1 MINFHYIAKTKDGES
16 VEGLI
21 EAETEAAASKILIGK
36 EIFPIKIDVKS
47 SGGIPFL
54 NRISMKDKV
63 FLIRQLA
70 TFIKAGLPISTAL
83 KTLEEQNPNKN
94 VKEMVGQIARNV
106 EGGSPLSTAMASF
119 PRTFNQIDVT
129 LIKTGETTGSLD
141 SALIRMADNLE
152 NTYKITKKIRSAM
165 AYPAFLLIVVTG
177 VLVVMITYV
186 LPQMES
192 LYKSFNSQLPLLTRV
207 VLAISHAFVA
217 YGLIFLVIL
226 IFAIYGA
233 KRYVG
238 TKNGRFYWDKMKLKI
253 PIINDF
259 MKSVYL
265 SRFSRTMAGLVGSGV
280 SILESLNIVGK
291 AVGNVIYA
299 SALVDAADK
308 VKGGIPL
315 SKPLQD
321 RTDLFPPIVY
331 QMVRVGEQTG
341 EIDSMLDNLA
351 NYYDEEVDNFVKSIT
366 SIVEPAMIVFMGIII
381 GLILVSIML
390 PIYNLVSV
398 IK

>member
-1 MINFHYIAKTKDGES
+1 MINFRYIAKNKDGEP

-21 EAETEAAASKILIGK
+21 EAETEAAASKLLIGK
-36 EIFPIKIDVKS
+36 EMFPIAIDAKGS
-47 SGGIPFL
+47 SGIPFL
-54 NRISMKDKV
+54 NRITMKDKV

-83 KTLEEQNPNKN
+83 KTLEEQNPNKK

-106 EGGSPLSTAMASF
+106 EGGSALSVAMASF
-119 PRTFNQIDVT
+119 PLTFNQIDVT

-165 AYPAFLLIVVTG
+165 AYPAFLLLVVTG
-177 VLVVMITYV
+177 VLIVMVTYV

-192 LYKSFNSQLPLLTRV
+192 LYKSFNSQLPLLTRI
-207 VLAISHAFVA
+207 VLSISHGFVS
-217 YGLIFLVIL
+217 YGLIFLVLLIL
-226 IFAIYGA
+226 AIYFI
-233 KRYVG
+233 KRYIK
-238 TKNGRFYWDKMKLKI
+238 TKNGRFFWDRLKLKI
-253 PIINDF
+253 PVINNF
-259 MKSVYL
+259 LKSVYL

-299 SALVDAADK
+299 SVLVDAAEK

-321 RTDLFPPIVY
+321 HTELFPPIVY

-341 EIDSMLDNLA
+341 EIDAMLDNLA
-351 NYYDEEVDNFVKSIT
+351 NYYDEEVDNFVKSVT
-366 SIVEPAMIVFMGIII
+366 SIVEPALIVFMGVII